1 LFDAPNPFIR
11 DIIPEEPDPRIE
23 IIEKYIVDY
32 STDFLSIEEKII
44 QFMKNFE

>member
-32 STDFLSIEEKII
+32 STDFLNIEEKII